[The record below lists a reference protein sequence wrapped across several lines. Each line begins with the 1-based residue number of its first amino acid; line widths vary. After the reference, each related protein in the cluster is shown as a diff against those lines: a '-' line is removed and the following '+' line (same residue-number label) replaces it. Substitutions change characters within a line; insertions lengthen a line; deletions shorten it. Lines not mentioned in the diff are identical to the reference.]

1 MRRETR
7 KDLQQRFARPGGPG
21 AKFKNQFDKMQKALT
36 LPKGAREELGIGEDG
51 TLVYEEEEEEE
62 QKKPTEEDDD
72 VDPVKVAEQARLK
85 AERKMNA
92 ALFGEGKYHV
102 VPSFFRLLMY
112 MKKQKREFA
121 VVFRSFGQE
130 LDNVVYEFNKF
141 CAGEHPCFNGRN
153 NTPLVKFDGSKN
165 QKDLRIR
172 DPSQRVANYRCGDAI
187 NEVIQ
192 VVGEHTR
199 VTGTDYGHLNMVE
212 ETDETHVVRDH
223 LQQFQGQLET
233 LKKFGSMAV
242 SEDYSSWKESGFSNS
257 RAKLLTVDQADYA
270 TQHIF
275 FDDNADDGDECIVD
289 VRDVVTGKKIDQRK
303 YMDMYVVKVHPHKAI
318 LEPEYFIK
326 KYEDADE
333 KRDLEIQRVESGIED
348 ELEAKSVQRSQ
359 ADSIEGAETEWEK
372 LQGLND
378 ADYLMRT
385 VLPVL
390 YQGMRVVDLERP
402 AAPLEYLSLYLLKH
416 QGMIKLPPK
425 AFSPKPDEQG
435 ETETLEQQ
443 Q

>member
-1 MRRETR
+1 
-7 KDLQQRFARPGGPG
+7 
-21 AKFKNQFDKMQKALT
+21 
-36 LPKGAREELGIGEDG
+36 
-51 TLVYEEEEEEE
+51 
-62 QKKPTEEDDD
+62 
-72 VDPVKVAEQARLK
+72 
-85 AERKMNA
+85 
-92 ALFGEGKYHV
+92 
-102 VPSFFRLLMY
+102 
-112 MKKQKREFA
+112 
-121 VVFRSFGQE
+121 
-130 LDNVVYEFNKF
+130 
-141 CAGEHPCFNGRN
+141 
-153 NTPLVKFDGSKN
+153 
-165 QKDLRIR
+165 
-172 DPSQRVANYRCGDAI
+172 
-187 NEVIQ
+187 
-192 VVGEHTR
+192 
-199 VTGTDYGHLNMVE
+199 
-212 ETDETHVVRDH
+212 
-223 LQQFQGQLET
+223 
-233 LKKFGSMAV
+233 
-242 SEDYSSWKESGFSNS
+242 
-257 RAKLLTVDQADYA
+257 
-270 TQHIF
+270 
-275 FDDNADDGDECIVD
+275 
-289 VRDVVTGKKIDQRK
+289 
-303 YMDMYVVKVHPHKAI
+303 MDMYVVKVHPHKAI